1 MVKQVFEYLAEKL
14 AALQMFEL
22 VIPIAEIIDK
32 MDGSFPAYY
41 IGKGNYRPIDLSGY
55 AGVGYFRKL
64 SAAQFAKSDRETFV
78 GSETLEEVTIPV
90 RLVLSIKKDILNIDT
105 GFASSYLFEEMIRV
119 FSGNHP
125 LLADK
130 AGVSDV
136 EVFMKDSED
145 DRLKIFA
152 QEYTGST
159 LRELPYDWIMVM
171 VDMDVKLTFN
181 KNCIN
186 KFCDGYASDGCS
198 PVITP
203 TPTPCP
209 DPEPCPDCPECF
221 EVEGAICDYELHV
234 FVAADDP
241 EAAWLHTIT
250 REAGADILI
259 SDHGDTFSSS
269 STHIAI
275 QDALTAAGIVNTT
288 VEVNRIFDTSPP
300 EFVIVVLGSSAILTT
315 GAAKL
320 RGAGADLP
328 AENFV
333 RSNCRVPDCPEC
345 PEFDLTT
352 IEGIRCDY
360 SAFLTTEQS
369 PGDVFIYKITVEG
382 YPDVMVDDI
391 GVGINTFQCWVN
403 ARNALITA
411 GIDVYNVTHDYMG
424 TGEIVFQK
432 VDGKLLTIALKVRG
446 GDPEP
451 DIAFTQSNC
460 ACYCAPCPSCPDC
473 QNVWAENEMLG
484 GDGAPTFA
492 TAVAEEWTVEGS
504 GNKMLTYNGPIEEG
518 NHEMVVT
525 VPGINTTGLVMIQF
539 HSNRSRVWLRPFTA
553 DGGDPM
559 VAVDD
564 KGSKYHTLM
573 VYVTG
578 NRNTMEFLSD
588 DAEGGLVI
596 DEIQVRYFNCTIPT
610 FDE

>member
-41 IGKGNYRPIDLSGY
+41 IGKGNYRPIDLSAY

-136 EVFMKDSED
+136 EVLMKDSED

-209 DPEPCPDCPECF
+209 DPEPCPELDPMTVTGVRCDFNATFNNDFPNDSYIYRIRYDGGEIFPADSFPSTIVDEGWWVSARNMLQAEGINF
-221 EVEGAICDYELHV
+221 EPGVINVSDVGEGEYIVGIGQCDTKML
-234 FVAADDP
+234 D
-241 EAAWLHTIT
+241 IT
-250 REAGADILI
+250 LKRHSTGAEI
-259 SDHGDTFSSS
+259 
-269 STHIAI
+269 
-275 QDALTAAGIVNTT
+275 LTAAFTQMYCAAYIPPCPDTDLGENQPVEYIPST
-288 VEVNRIFDTSPP
+288 VLWSDLGDSWRHE
-300 EFVIVVLGSSAILTT
+300 GSSGDILTLHYTTLEEGWYLFEIDLDENTNGFHIT
-315 GAAKL
+315 GMITQ
-320 RGAGADLP
+320 
-328 AENFV
+328 
-333 RSNCRVPDCPEC
+333 DC
-345 PEFDLTT
+345 LT
-352 IEGIRCDY
+352 
-360 SAFLTTEQS
+360 
-369 PGDVFIYKITVEG
+369 PGMLKI
-382 YPDVMVDDI
+382 
-391 GVGINTFQCWVN
+391 
-403 ARNALITA
+403 A
-411 GIDVYNVTHDYMG
+411 VYNTESDNDIQISPIDANA
-424 TGEIVFQK
+424 IVRFRK
-432 VDGKLLTIALKVRG
+432 DSVR
-446 GDPEP
+446 
-451 DIAFTQSNC
+451 
-460 ACYCAPCPSCPDC
+460 
-473 QNVWAENEMLG
+473 
-484 GDGAPTFA
+484 
-492 TAVAEEWTVEGS
+492 
-504 GNKMLTYNGPIEEG
+504 
-518 NHEMVVT
+518 
-525 VPGINTTGLVMIQF
+525 
-539 HSNRSRVWLRPFTA
+539 LRRIT
-553 DGGDPM
+553 
-559 VAVDD
+559 
-564 KGSKYHTLM
+564 S
-573 VYVTG
+573 
-578 NRNTMEFLSD
+578 
-588 DAEGGLVI
+588 
-596 DEIQVRYFNCTIPT
+596 
-610 FDE
+610 